1 MKWHKPGGLTVTVSV
16 VGCQQLDGEKEEGV
30 EMEVESEMKV
40 RKESWGRLTCS
51 IPMFAKYKI
60 MEWQRKSGMRKAEFL
75 RSAILIGAV
84 QMANQTGAKSPEDRY
99 MKGGEKQ

>member
-1 MKWHKPGGLTVTVSV
+1 MSV
-16 VGCQQLDGEKEEGV
+16 AGCQQLDGEKEDGG

-40 RKESWGRLTCS
+40 RKVSWGRLTCS

-60 MEWQRKSGMRKAEFL
+60 MEWQRKSGMRKAEFM
-75 RSAILIGAV
+75 RGAILIGSV
-84 QMANQTGAKSPEDRY
+84 QLANQTGAKNPEEGF